1 MILDKFF
8 LKYERGW
15 GGGSQIDSHPPNL
28 PPEKTTLTRF
38 SFIRKRNDGIIDG
51 NHSWGLIS
59 YNDETLTI

>member
-1 MILDKFF
+1 MK
-8 LKYERGW
+8 GV
-15 GGGSQIDSHPPNL
+15 GGGGGGVKLIPTPPNL